1 MKKEWEGPAVFSS
14 LSNHKCGVAILCTD
28 NKNKLKATYGNS
40 CKAGRHLS
48 IKIDTELQSYTI
60 TNIYALMYL
69 KKRKKLFQKLETH
82 ISNNTNNILGGDF
95 NMVKD
100 IPNDRTGGN
109 PTTQHYGTEYIKNIK
124 NNNNMIDIWRKQKP
138 QKKEYTYFNHLPNFK
153 SRIDRF
159 YLTANI
165 ETNYK
170 IMTNNTK
177 LPFRPPNN

>member
-1 MKKEWEGPAVFSS
+1 
-14 LSNHKCGVAILCTD
+14 
-28 NKNKLKATYGNS
+28 
-40 CKAGRHLS
+40 
-48 IKIDTELQSYTI
+48 
-60 TNIYALMYL
+60 
-69 KKRKKLFQKLETH
+69 
-82 ISNNTNNILGGDF
+82 
-95 NMVKD
+95 MVKD

-177 LPFRPPNN
+177 LLFRPPNN